1 MRLDEDFFDNS
12 DKVSESEL
20 NELEKPFF
28 AEEVKRAITESYSDG
43 VPGPD
48 GFSFMFYQ
56 TF

>member
-43 VPGPD
+43 APGPN